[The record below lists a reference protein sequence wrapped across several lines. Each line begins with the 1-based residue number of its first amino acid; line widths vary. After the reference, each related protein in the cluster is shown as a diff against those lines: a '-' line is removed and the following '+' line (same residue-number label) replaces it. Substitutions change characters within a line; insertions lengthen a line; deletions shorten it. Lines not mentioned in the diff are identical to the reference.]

1 MLSILLNMVHNIIS
15 RIILTLTAIHKKKL
29 YVGADILELTLE
41 LKEDVSPAP
50 FSIDNQRA
58 VVYVKT

>member
-1 MLSILLNMVHNIIS
+1 MVHNIIS